1 MDDVEPRYRVIA
13 YIETDGNARRCTDEG
28 TRTYQK
34 IFSKSEDRARYAIVL
49 CSDGRYRVFDM
60 WQFKMA
66 ADFGMTPTDAELAN
80 SGYETGDAAI
90 AATVMSSGSQMSLL
104 WRRKATLVRAV
115 REHLLWG
122 GR

>member
-1 MDDVEPRYRVIA
+1 
-13 YIETDGNARRCTDEG
+13 
-28 TRTYQK
+28 
-34 IFSKSEDRARYAIVL
+34 
-49 CSDGRYRVFDM
+49 VFDM